1 MQNSYH
7 ADNTYF
13 ELGKKMDWDRLRI
26 FLLVAKEG
34 SLTDASKR
42 LNLSQSSISRQI
54 KKLEDSLK
62 VVLFH
67 RHPRGLLLTEQG
79 ELLFKSANKIYL
91 EINSTLAKIND
102 SKETAFGELKVTT
115 TTGFGTLWLAPRLK
129 KLYERHPNIQIN
141 LMLEEKLLNLS
152 MREADIAIRLQSPSQ
167 ADLIQRKLI
176 SVRIKFYSTQK
187 YLEANGSPSTID
199 DLAKNHRLICYS
211 PNSTQI
217 TAGQKWIAPFLD
229 KQNFSLLFLN
239 NYYGIFRAV
248 RNGLGIGTL
257 PDYLASDFPELVQVL
272 PEFQS
277 DMVPVHIAYPQ
288 ELKKSKRVEAFKD
301 FIIDELSG
309 SRNT

>member
-1 MQNSYH
+1 
-7 ADNTYF
+7 
-13 ELGKKMDWDRLRI
+13 MDWDRLRI
-26 FLLVAKEG
+26 FLLVANEG
-34 SLTDASKR
+34 SLTSASKR

-79 ELLFKSANKIYL
+79 ELLFKSTNKISL
-91 EINSTLAKIND
+91 EINSAIAKIND
-102 SKETAFGELKVTT
+102 SKDSAIGELKVTT

-129 KLYERHPNIQIN
+129 KLYERNPNIQIN

-176 SVRIKFYSTQK
+176 SVRIKFFSTQN
-187 YLEANGSPSTID
+187 YLDKHGVPSTIQ
-199 DLAKNHRLICYS
+199 DLAKYHRLICYS
-211 PNSTQI
+211 PKSTQI
-217 TAGQKWIAPFLD
+217 TAGQRWIAPFLER
-229 KQNFSLLFLN
+229 QSFSLLFLN

-248 RNGLGIGTL
+248 RNGLGVGTL
-257 PDYLASDFPELVQVL
+257 PDYLTSDFPELVQVL
-272 PEFQS
+272 PEHQS

-288 ELKKSKRVEAFKD
+288 ELKKSKRVEAFKE
-301 FIIDELSG
+301 FVIDELSRN
-309 SRNT
+309 RNT

>member
-1 MQNSYH
+1 
-7 ADNTYF
+7 
-13 ELGKKMDWDRLRI
+13 MDWDRLRI
-26 FLLVAKEG
+26 FLLVANEG

-176 SVRIKFYSTQK
+176 SVRIKFFSTQN
-187 YLEANGSPSTID
+187 YLESNGSPSTIE
-199 DLAKNHRLICYS
+199 DLAENHRLICYS
-211 PNSTQI
+211 PNSAQI